1 MTTTKAIRIAK
12 TGGPEVM
19 ELVDVELGE
28 PGPGEVLL
36 RHEAIGLNF
45 VETYHRSGLY
55 PIDLPGF
62 LGTEGAG
69 VIEAV
74 GPGVEGLTPG
84 DRVAYGTGPRGSYAQ
99 ARIMPANVL
108 LKLPDSIS
116 TRQAAAMM
124 LRGMT
129 VAYLVTRTYRL
140 KPGDTVLLHAAAGG
154 LGLILGQWARHIG
167 AHVIGTAGSEEKAAL
182 AKANG
187 CEEVILY
194 RSEDIVER
202 VKAFTGGTGVHVA
215 YDSVGKDTFMAS
227 LDSLRPLGM
236 LVAFGNASGPPP
248 AFDPLL
254 LGSKGSLF
262 LTRPSLFH
270 YAADRADLETL
281 AKALFDVVASGAVK
295 IEINQTYPLSEIAQ
309 AHRDLESRKTTGST
323 VILP

>member
-1 MTTTKAIRIAK
+1 MSSSASRGRARFCCATRRS
-12 TGGPEVM
+12 GS
-19 ELVDVELGE
+19 
-28 PGPGEVLL
+28 
-36 RHEAIGLNF
+36 NF

-167 AHVIGTAGSEEKAAL
+167 AHVIGTAGSEDKAAL

-270 YAADRADLETL
+270 YAADRADLEAL

>member
-74 GPGVEGLTPG
+74 GPGVEDLTPG

-167 AHVIGTAGSEEKAAL
+167 AHVIGTAGSEDKAAL

>member
-1 MTTTKAIRIAK
+1 
-12 TGGPEVM
+12 
-19 ELVDVELGE
+19 
-28 PGPGEVLL
+28 
-36 RHEAIGLNF
+36 
-45 VETYHRSGLY
+45 
-55 PIDLPGF
+55 
-62 LGTEGAG
+62 
-69 VIEAV
+69 
-74 GPGVEGLTPG
+74 
-84 DRVAYGTGPRGSYAQ
+84 
-99 ARIMPANVL
+99 MPANVL

-167 AHVIGTAGSEEKAAL
+167 AHVIGTAGSEDKAAL

-270 YAADRADLETL
+270 YAADRADLEAL

-295 IEINQTYPLSEIAQ
+295 IEINQTYPLSDIAQ

>member
-1 MTTTKAIRIAK
+1 MKTKAIRIAK

-19 ELVDVELGE
+19 ELVEVELDA
-28 PGPGEVLL
+28 PGPDEVLV
-36 RHEAIGLNF
+36 RHDAIGLNF
-45 VETYHRSGLY
+45 VEIYHRRGLY
-55 PIDLPGF
+55 PLEFPSF

-74 GPGVEGLTPG
+74 GPGVEGFKPG
-84 DRVAYGTGPRGSYAQ
+84 DRVAYGTGPRGSYSE

-108 LKLPDSIS
+108 LKLPDGIS

-129 VAYLVTRTYRL
+129 VAYLVTRTYKL
-140 KPGDTVLLHAAAGG
+140 KPGDTVLVHAAAGG
-154 LGLILGQWARHIG
+154 LGLILGQWAKYIG
-167 AHVIGTAGSEEKAAL
+167 ARVIGTAGSEEKAKL
-182 AKANG
+182 AKTNG

-194 RSEDIVER
+194 RTEDIVER
-202 VKAFTGGTGVHVA
+202 VKAFTGGKGVHVA

-227 LDSLRPLGM
+227 LDGLRPIGM

-262 LTRPSLFH
+262 LTRPSLAH
-270 YAADRADLETL
+270 YAAKRPDLEAL
-281 AKALFDVVASGAVK
+281 AEALFDVVTTGAVN
-295 IEINQTYPLSEIAQ
+295 IEVNQTYPLSDIAQ

>member
-1 MTTTKAIRIAK
+1 MKTKAIRIAK

-19 ELVDVELGE
+19 ELVEVELDA
-28 PGPGEVLL
+28 PGPDEVLV
-36 RHEAIGLNF
+36 RHDAIGLNF
-45 VETYHRSGLY
+45 VEIYHRRGLY
-55 PIDLPGF
+55 PLEFPSF

-74 GPGVEGLTPG
+74 GPGVEGFKPG
-84 DRVAYGTGPRGSYAQ
+84 DRVAYGTGPRGSYSE
-99 ARIMPANVL
+99 ARIMPANLL
-108 LKLPDSIS
+108 LKLPDGIS

-129 VAYLVTRTYRL
+129 VAYLVTRTYKL

-154 LGLILGQWARHIG
+154 LGLILGQWAKHIG
-167 AHVIGTAGSEEKAAL
+167 ARVIGTAGSEEKAKL

-194 RSEDIVER
+194 RTEDIVER
-202 VKAFTGGTGVHVA
+202 VKAFTGGKGVHVA

-227 LDSLRPLGM
+227 LDSLRPIGM

-262 LTRPSLFH
+262 LTRPSLVH
-270 YAADRADLETL
+270 HAAKRPDLEAL
-281 AKALFDVVASGAVK
+281 AEALFDVVTTGAVN
-295 IEINQTYPLSEIAQ
+295 IEINQTYRLSDIAQ